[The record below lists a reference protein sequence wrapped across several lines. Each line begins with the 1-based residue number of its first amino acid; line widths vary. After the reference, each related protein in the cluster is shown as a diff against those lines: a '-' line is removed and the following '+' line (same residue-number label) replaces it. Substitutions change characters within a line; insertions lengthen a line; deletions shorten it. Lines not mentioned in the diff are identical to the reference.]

1 MNTEIKKRI
10 LTSIF
15 LFVLLI
21 VVFLNNFILGFL
33 LINIS
38 IFGFIEFTYI
48 SQKILVKK
56 KILQFLI
63 NFLFILYISIFAILF
78 FIFSI
83 IGQFKIFLFFC
94 LIICIFSDIGGYVI
108 GKTFKG
114 PKLTKFSP
122 NKTISG
128 SMGSFVF
135 SSIISLI
142 FIYYFDGTYR
152 LFLLALFVSL
162 SCQIGDIFFSYLKRK
177 AKIKDTGKIL
187 PGHGGILDR
196 IDGILVG
203 IPLGL
208 LLYLLFY
215 SLVS

>member
-94 LIICIFSDIGGYVI
+94 LIICIFSDIGGYGI
-108 GKTFKG
+108 GKTFKC
-114 PKLTKFSP
+114 PKLTKFSQ